1 MATKRLWRWHGIDG
15 QGMPCQGTLWQDNR
29 PEALQS
35 LERERIIPLTL
46 RRCSVQK
53 SLWHPRYSGEVIRQL
68 AALLQAGLP
77 LAEGLGLL
85 AQQQPNA
92 QWQAL
97 LQTLAEDLAQGISL
111 SGSLEKWPEAFPP
124 LYLAMIRTGE
134 LTGKL
139 ELCCAQLAHQ
149 QREQLLLSEKVKKA
163 LRYPLII
170 LSLALLVVMG
180 MLCFVLP
187 EFAAIYQTFNTPL
200 PLLTRAVMGIGEGL
214 THYWPL
220 SLRCSFYLRYSTD

>member
-1 MATKRLWRWHGIDG
+1 MATKRLWRWRGLSLQGI
-15 QGMPCQGTLWQDNR
+15 PCQGTLWQDNR
-29 PEALQS
+29 PEALQA
-35 LERERIIPLTL
+35 LQRQRIIPLTL
-46 RRCSVQK
+46 RRCSVQ
-53 SLWHPRYSGEVIRQL
+53 SALWHPRYSGEIIRQL

-77 LAEGLGLL
+77 LAEGLELL

-139 ELCCAQLAHQ
+139 ELCCAQLARQ
-149 QREQLLLSEKVKKA
+149 QREQLLLTEKVKKSA
-163 LRYPLII
+163 EI
-170 LSLALLVVMG
+170 G
-180 MLCFVLP
+180 
-187 EFAAIYQTFNTPL
+187 
-200 PLLTRAVMGIGEGL
+200 RAHV
-214 THYWPL
+214 
-220 SLRCSFYLRYSTD
+220 